1 MTGRRFFWLGVGL
14 FVAALAV
21 SWVALPDRV
30 PLHFGTDGR
39 ADRWGTPAR
48 AVVEMAG
55 VGLLV
60 GATMLSLA
68 MSAWRLPFSIVSL
81 PDKEFWERPENQ
93 RVARRR
99 VQDDMY
105 HVGGSLMVFLTA
117 LQAFTVF
124 VADDAT
130 PSLWPWGVVV
140 VVGFLVGLGIT
151 LVLRMRFYK
160 RLPGE

>member
-1 MTGRRFFWLGVGL
+1 MTGRRFFWLAVGL
-14 FVAALAV
+14 FVVALAV
-21 SWVALPDRV
+21 AWVVLPDRV
-30 PLHFGTDGR
+30 PLHFGADGR
-39 ADRWGTPAR
+39 VDRWGSRER

-55 VGLLV
+55 VGLLL
-60 GATMLSLA
+60 GAVMLSLA
-68 MSAWRLPFSIVSL
+68 LSAWRLPFSFVSL

-99 VQDDMY
+99 LQDDMY
-105 HVGGSLMVFLTA
+105 HVGGSLMVFLTGV
-117 LQAFTVF
+117 LGFTVF
-124 VADDAT
+124 AADDAT

-140 VVGFLVGLGIT
+140 IVACLTGLGIA